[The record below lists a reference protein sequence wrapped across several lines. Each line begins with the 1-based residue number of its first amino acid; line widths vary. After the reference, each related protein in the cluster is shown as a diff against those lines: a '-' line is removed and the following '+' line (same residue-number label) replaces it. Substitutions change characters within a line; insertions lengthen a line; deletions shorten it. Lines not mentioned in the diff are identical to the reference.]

1 MMALGA
7 VSFSSVLCRTKGWR
21 LISVVPDQR
30 MAARGNTATQNR
42 EATRISNGSRQKA
55 LNPTCQ
61 CEDEHAS
68 VAGGFGFDLTIKRSV
83 D

>member
-1 MMALGA
+1 MMAA
-7 VSFSSVLCRTKGWR
+7 S
-21 LISVVPDQR
+21 
-30 MAARGNTATQNR
+30 GNTATQNR
-42 EATRISNGSRQKA
+42 EAPRISNGSRQKA

-68 VAGGFGFDLTIKRSV
+68 VAGGFGFDLTIKRSI